1 MRFLKVS
8 AVMAVVVALM
18 ASSALAGPGCCSAK
32 SASAKSD
39 ITAAFAGAGNSC
51 SASKEKLAS
60 MISIETTELPSGTVV
75 INYRGKTEDAV
86 AYLQA
91 ASAGS
96 ASDFCCPLTRS
107 VAANDKATVE
117 IARTKDG
124 AMVLVTAEDPAV
136 TQKVAAS
143 YMEMASAGE

>member
-1 MRFLKVS
+1 MGFLKVC

-18 ASSALAGPGCCSAK
+18 ASSALAGPGCSSK
-32 SASAKSD
+32 SASATSD
-39 ITAAFAGAGNSC
+39 ITAAFAGAGNHC
-51 SASKEKLAS
+51 SVSKEKLAS

-96 ASDFCCPLTRS
+96 VSDFCCPLTRS

>member
-18 ASSALAGPGCCSAK
+18 ASSALAGPGCSASK
-32 SASAKSD
+32 SASANSELS
-39 ITAAFAGAGNSC
+39 AAFAGASNHC
-51 SASKEKLAS
+51 SVSKAKLAS

-75 INYRGKTEDAV
+75 INYRGKTEEAV

-91 ASAGS
+91 ASAGNVS
-96 ASDFCCPLTRS
+96 EFCCPLTRQ
-107 VAANDKATVE
+107 VAGNDKATVE
-117 IARTKDG
+117 IASTKDG

-136 TQKVAAS
+136 TQEVAAS
-143 YMEMASAGE
+143 FMELASAGE